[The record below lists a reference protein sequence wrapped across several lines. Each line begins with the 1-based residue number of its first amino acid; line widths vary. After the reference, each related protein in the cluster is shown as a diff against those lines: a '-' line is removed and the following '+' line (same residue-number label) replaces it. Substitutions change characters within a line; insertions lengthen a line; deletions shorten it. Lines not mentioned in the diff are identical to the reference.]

1 MKYADARD
9 DIKSF
14 DIFLFSGKGRISEW
28 IKWATGSDW
37 SHVGLSLCL
46 HQYDC
51 VVLFESTTLSNL
63 PDLISGTATKGVQLV
78 NLSLRL
84 NDYDGDI
91 GWRPVSGPRRRKMK
105 SAAMDFVREFHGTPY
120 ERSQIELI
128 KSAFDF
134 GGRLTENQED
144 ASSIFCSELAAM
156 LFRHVG
162 IMPEGMAANEFTPA
176 DFSTILPLNPDY
188 EAQEIIPLVI

>member
-1 MKYADARD
+1 
-9 DIKSF
+9 
-14 DIFLFSGKGRISEW
+14 
-28 IKWATGSDW
+28 
-37 SHVGLSLCL
+37 
-46 HQYDC
+46 
-51 VVLFESTTLSNL
+51 
-63 PDLISGTATKGVQLV
+63 
-78 NLSLRL
+78 
-84 NDYDGDI
+84 
-91 GWRPVSGPRRRKMK
+91 
-105 SAAMDFVREFHGTPY
+105 MDFVREFHGTPY